1 MSDKYL
7 VYMYTNNINGK
18 KYIGVT
24 TNVKKRAGGRGG
36 YYRGSPRF
44 YNAIQKYGWENFE
57 VSIIKDGLSK
67 KEASTIEKDLIS
79 KFKTIDKNYGYNLQR
94 GGFPENFKSYSDD
107 RNKRISDTLKQQRSS
122 EEYRH
127 IMASRMRE
135 VWRNKR
141 DYLLQ
146 CRKNTTPGGR
156 GKIRV
161 FCKTLNKTY
170 ASLKEASLDLGVS
183 PSGIAA
189 AFKNG
194 RRHIV
199 KNRYSKNPVIYEI
212 EKI

>member
-24 TNVKKRAGGRGG
+24 TNIKKRAGGRGG

-94 GGFPENFKSYSDD
+94 GGFPENFKSYYEFFV
-107 RNKRISDTLKQQRSS
+107 KR
-122 EEYRH
+122 
-127 IMASRMRE
+127 
-135 VWRNKR
+135 
-141 DYLLQ
+141 
-146 CRKNTTPGGR
+146 
-156 GKIRV
+156 
-161 FCKTLNKTY
+161 
-170 ASLKEASLDLGVS
+170 
-183 PSGIAA
+183 
-189 AFKNG
+189 
-194 RRHIV
+194 
-199 KNRYSKNPVIYEI
+199 
-212 EKI
+212 